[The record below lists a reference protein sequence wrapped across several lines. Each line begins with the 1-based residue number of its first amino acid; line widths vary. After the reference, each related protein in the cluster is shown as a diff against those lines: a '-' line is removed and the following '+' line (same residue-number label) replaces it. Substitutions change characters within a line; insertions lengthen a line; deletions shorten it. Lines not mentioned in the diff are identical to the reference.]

1 MTVQVEVFRIDSIG
15 KGCLAVMAHPASAAG
30 ADSVANT
37 IAEIAALGFHQVVS
51 LLEPAEAEVLGLA
64 QEAELVTAQ
73 SMKFVS
79 FAIPDMGLPACSD
92 DFVRLAQHLFTQI
105 DAGTNTLIHCR
116 GGIGRSGLL
125 AAAVLLR
132 GGKDVREAFAQVS
145 LMRGRQV
152 PETAQQGD
160 WLQAS
165 HEAIMNEV
173 EQVTTRISR

>member
-1 MTVQVEVFRIDSIG
+1 MTVQVEVFGIDSIG
-15 KGCLAVMAHPASAAG
+15 KGCLAIMAHPASTG
-30 ADSVANT
+30 SVAST

-79 FAIPDMGLPACSD
+79 FAIPDMGLPANSEG
-92 DFVRLAQHLFTQI
+92 FTRLARLLFTEI

-132 GGKDVREAFAQVS
+132 GGKDVQAAFAQVS
-145 LMRGRQV
+145 LMRGRRV

-160 WLQAS
+160 WLQAN
-165 HEAIMNEV
+165 HEAITNRQ
-173 EQVTTRISR
+173 EQVTTSIST

>member
-1 MTVQVEVFRIDSIG
+1 MTNRVEVFRIDSIG
-15 KGCLAVMAHPASAAG
+15 KGCLAIMAHPASTG
-30 ADSVANT
+30 SVAST
-37 IAEIAALGFHQVVS
+37 ISEIAALGFHQVVS

-79 FAIPDMGLPACSD
+79 FAIPDMGLPACSE
-92 DFVRLAQHLFTQI
+92 DFMRLAQLLFTEI
-105 DAGTNTLIHCR
+105 EAGTYTLIHCR

-125 AAAVLLR
+125 AAAVLLQ
-132 GGKDVREAFAQVS
+132 GGKDVQAAFAQVS
-145 LMRGRQV
+145 LMRGRRV

-165 HEAIMNEV
+165 YEAKINEV
-173 EQVTTRISR
+173 E